1 MTIIGVISDTHSLLR
16 PESMKLLYDA
26 DLIVHAGDIG
36 SVSVLDKLSQIAP
49 VTAVCGNIDKGPWAN
64 SLPENEVLEV
74 DGQHLYV
81 LHNLTDLDL
90 DPVTAGFQVVI
101 SGHSHMPKMEKKDD
115 VLYFNPGSAG
125 PRRFKLPI
133 SLGRLVI
140 EGSNI
145 RGEIHEIQL

>member
-16 PESMKLLYDA
+16 PESIKLLYDV

-36 SVSVLDKLSQIAP
+36 SVSVLDELSQIAP
-49 VTAVCGNIDKGPWAN
+49 ITAVRGNIDKGLWAN

-81 LHNLTDLDL
+81 LHNLADLDL

-115 VLYFNPGSAG
+115 VIYFNPGSAG